1 MSNMSE
7 SIVLANVMDKTREIT
22 LRYLDLLQGGDMYKV
37 FESEGKPLNSAVWI
51 MSHLPVTQN
60 FLMLRSTG
68 AEHVKIPWARLVGLG
83 STPPEKDQY
92 PPLDEI
98 RSVMN
103 EVHAKSLAHVRTLD
117 ADQLNQPNTSGFNF
131 MGIHTFRDVI
141 IHTIRHEGTH
151 TGHLGWL
158 CKLQGIKTI

>member
-1 MSNMSE
+1 
-7 SIVLANVMDKTREIT
+7 
-22 LRYLDLLQGGDMYKV
+22 
-37 FESEGKPLNSAVWI
+37 
-51 MSHLPVTQN
+51 
-60 FLMLRSTG
+60 LRSTG